1 MREIINYRQLH
12 IYANFRTLIKQRN
25 IYVKLCC
32 MILRLSGIFITLD
45 NGDDKVIQLEFEYLI
60 L

>member
-1 MREIINYRQLH
+1 
-12 IYANFRTLIKQRN
+12 
-25 IYVKLCC
+25 

>member
-12 IYANFRTLIKQRN
+12 IYANFRTFIKQRN
-25 IYVKLCC
+25 IYVKFRC
-32 MILRLSGIFITLD
+32 MILRLSEIFITLD